1 MEKAEQDNRYREESE
16 HLGLIK
22 ERKINQQT
30 NQMRDSKIDDLT
42 KDHTTVVY
50 WAIYA
55 ESTDS
60 WEVKAEGQ
68 G

>member
-1 MEKAEQDNRYREESE
+1 
-16 HLGLIK
+16 
-22 ERKINQQT
+22 
-30 NQMRDSKIDDLT
+30 LT

-68 G
+68 GWDED